1 MDSDIDLSETRQF
14 GGGYG
19 GYSGYGGSGYG
30 GLGGYGLGGYGYGG
44 FVECCEGVVDPI
56 LLLGVIVG
64 LAALTWWLRLQVVT
78 YISGRSLQY
87 DYLEEITNHLL
98 GPDTVDHVKTE

>member
-1 MDSDIDLSETRQF
+1 MWKLDASRCSDLTVVIVYIETEDMDSDIDLSETRQF

-64 LAALTWWLRLQVVT
+64 K
-78 YISGRSLQY
+78 IMNDG
-87 DYLEEITNHLL
+87 D
-98 GPDTVDHVKTE
+98 